1 MLEAPEALYL
11 SEELHRILRGKQLTE
26 VIAAYTPHKFAWF
39 NGPADTYP
47 ARLAGKRV
55 EDVAARGGMIDLLLT
70 ADTHLVFSDGVNLRY
85 YHPAEPLPPRHQ
97 LLLGFDDE
105 SCLVASVRMY
115 GALNCFRQDDSGSF
129 AAGYYEAAKTKP
141 QVMSEAFTLPY
152 FRSLIDCEE
161 VRKKNVKAF
170 LATEQRIPGL
180 GNGVLQD
187 ILYEARLHPKR
198 KVSTLTDPEKETLY
212 AAVRAVLRRMYAA
225 GGRNS
230 ETDLYGRP
238 GRYVPFLSKDTA
250 GKPCSRCGEVIRKE
264 NFMGGSIYYCA
275 DCQPL
280 DPSRE
285 PAVCP

>member
-11 SEELHRILRGKQLTE
+11 SEQLNHILGGKRITE

-47 ARLAGKRV
+47 ERLAGKRV
-55 EDVAARGGMIDLLLT
+55 EETVARGGMVDLLLT
-70 ADTHLVFSDGVNLRY
+70 SDTHLVFSDGVNLRY
-85 YHPAEPLPPRHQ
+85 YPPGEPLPPRHQ

-115 GALNCFRQDDSGSF
+115 GALNCFCQDDFGSF
-129 AAGYYEAAKTKP
+129 APGYYEAAKTKP
-141 QVMSEAFTLPY
+141 QVMSEAFALPY
-152 FRSLIDCEE
+152 FRSLIDHEG
-161 VRKKNVKAF
+161 VQKKTVKAF

-198 KVSTLTDPEKETLY
+198 KISTLTDEEKETLY
-212 AAVRAVLRRMYAA
+212 ATVRAVLHRMYAA

-230 ETDLYGRP
+230 ETDLYGRA

-250 GKPCSRCGEVIRKE
+250 GKPCPRCGEVIRKE
-264 NFMGGSIYYCA
+264 NFLGGSIYYCA
-275 DCQPL
+275 DCQPF
-280 DPSRE
+280 DP
-285 PAVCP
+285 ATGLADFQ